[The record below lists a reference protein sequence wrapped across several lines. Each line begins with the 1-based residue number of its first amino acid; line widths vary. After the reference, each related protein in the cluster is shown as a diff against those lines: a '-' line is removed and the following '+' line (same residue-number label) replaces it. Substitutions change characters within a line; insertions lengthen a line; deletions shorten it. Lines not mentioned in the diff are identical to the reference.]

1 MEIKQYFEINEG
13 SWKNLPKGWDDTSVK
28 KFAQSLTG
36 KDATAEGFFDA
47 CVDKMT
53 GKLDNP
59 EAFCATVK
67 DHVYGTTYWR
77 GKGKKDA
84 KPVKK

>member
-1 MEIKQYFEINEG
+1 MRFYNYLNEG
-13 SWKNLPKGWDDTSVK
+13 SWKNLPNGWTDASVK

-36 KDATAEGFFDA
+36 KDATKEGFFDA
-47 CVDKMT
+47 CVAKMT
-53 GKLDNP
+53 GKLSNP

-84 KPVKK
+84 KPVQK